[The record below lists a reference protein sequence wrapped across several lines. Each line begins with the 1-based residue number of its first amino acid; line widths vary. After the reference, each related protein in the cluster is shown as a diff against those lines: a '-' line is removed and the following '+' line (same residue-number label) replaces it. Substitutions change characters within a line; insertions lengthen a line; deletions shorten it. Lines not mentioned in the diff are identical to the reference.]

1 MVRHTC
7 DRHSI
12 ILLCRIAVL
21 QKKSEN
27 DRNGNDF
34 YAGSGVAIVKER
46 ERSKEKELHESFLNN
61 RLGWNKIFRH
71 PIPAHANN
79 ITYTLGGTLLVLAVV
94 QGITGVILQQFY
106 HPHPVSPGAYES
118 IIEMLEAPS
127 ISLVR
132 NLHYWGAQLMIII
145 ALLHTVRVFISG
157 SYKKPRELQWLAGV
171 ALLTLLFAFAFSG
184 TVLKW
189 DQEAVEA
196 LGHQVEV
203 AETIGGLG
211 SLFTSQFAANVP
223 ILVRLYA
230 AHVTMIPILALPVA
244 ILHLALIR
252 LLGISTPVKR
262 IGGKGEPESLAREKV
277 PFSTHVKRMLLYGSV
292 AVGIAVVLSL
302 TIPAALLMRGVE
314 GIEITKPPWYLLWIF
329 PLENTLGLNA
339 IPIISVVVIALLA
352 AVPLLDRKTETD
364 PRRRKA
370 IIIGMLALVSI
381 FIGLMIAGALA
392 PIEGHL

>member
-1 MVRHTC
+1 MTER
-7 DRHSI
+7 REGKR
-12 ILLCRIAVL
+12 RIAGEGFL
-21 QKKSEN
+21 
-27 DRNGNDF
+27 
-34 YAGSGVAIVKER
+34 
-46 ERSKEKELHESFLNN
+46 ES
-61 RLGWNKIFRH
+61 RLGWSKIFQH

-79 ITYTLGGTLLVLAVV
+79 ITYTLGGTLLVLAVA
-94 QGITGVILQQFY
+94 QGITGVILQQSY
-106 HPHPVSPGAYES
+106 HPHPDIPGAYES
-118 IIEMLEAPS
+118 LVDMLGSPGLS
-127 ISLVR
+127 FVR

-145 ALLHTVRVFISG
+145 VLLHTVRVFISG

-171 ALLTLLFAFAFSG
+171 ALLGLLFAFAFSG

-203 AETIGGLG
+203 AEIIGGLG
-211 SLFTSQFAANVP
+211 SLFTQEFAPNVP

-230 AHVTMIPILALPVA
+230 AHVTLIPILALPVI

-252 LLGISTPVKR
+252 LLGVSTPVKR
-262 IGGKGEPESLAREKV
+262 IGGKDGRPEALVKETV
-277 PFSTHVKRMLLYGSV
+277 PFSTHVKRMLLYGSA

-329 PLENTLGLNA
+329 PLENTLGLQA
-339 IPIISVVVIALLA
+339 IPIISILVIALLA
-352 AVPLLDRKTETD
+352 SVPLLDRKAETD
-364 PRRRKA
+364 PKRRKVM
-370 IIIGMLALVSI
+370 IIGMLVLVSI
-381 FIGLMIAGALA
+381 FVGLMIAGALA